1 LGSTV
6 VINMLRLG
14 VGKLFMVDYDV
25 VDAHN
30 LNRQLLYSHADIGT
44 PKVEAALK
52 NCQFHKAG

>member
-1 LGSTV
+1 
-6 VINMLRLG
+6 MLRLG

-25 VDAHN
+25 VDAHT